1 MDFIV
6 YLFKVNIAIVLFYG
20 IFRLMF
26 QSDTFFRWKRFA
38 LLAIIFISFLYPA
51 INITRQIISNHQLS
65 YVLETVSIPVYSM
78 PEEVITGNTETAI
91 NLFPLILL
99 AIYFVVAAL
108 LLIRVLI
115 QFGTIIYKLRYTA
128 KKVLFG
134 HTVYESPGLK
144 TPYSFFNWI
153 VIDSS
158 GYSEIELKEIL
169 LHEATHVEQ
178 RHSADTLLA
187 ELVCILCW
195 FNPFAWLLRTEI
207 RMNLEFLADRSVLS
221 SGCGAEHY
229 QFHLLRLSYQK
240 TAVKITNNF
249 NVSLLKKRIFMMN
262 KKQTPIRSIWKYALI
277 LPVIALLLF
286 FNSSFQTKAESE
298 NLTNIVLTDNEMN
311 NEPQA
316 PITNQDKRDVY
327 VHVEQIPM
335 FPGGDAALIKWIAD
349 HTVYPKVAQEQGIQ
363 GHVNVRFVV
372 APDGSVEDAV
382 IVKGTDPSLDK
393 EALRVVSS
401 LPKFAPGKQ
410 NGKAVY
416 VYYNV
421 PVRFRLESSGNASS
435 NTNIKATT
443 QENLDRLGSD
453 VVIEIDGKIVSQ
465 NEFKKFD
472 NSKIQTLTLE
482 KKGADNRIII
492 TTKK

>member
-1 MDFIV
+1 
-6 YLFKVNIAIVLFYG
+6 
-20 IFRLMF
+20 
-26 QSDTFFRWKRFA
+26 
-38 LLAIIFISFLYPA
+38 
-51 INITRQIISNHQLS
+51 
-65 YVLETVSIPVYSM
+65 
-78 PEEVITGNTETAI
+78 
-91 NLFPLILL
+91 
-99 AIYFVVAAL
+99 
-108 LLIRVLI
+108 
-115 QFGTIIYKLRYTA
+115 
-128 KKVLFG
+128 
-134 HTVYESPGLK
+134 
-144 TPYSFFNWI
+144 
-153 VIDSS
+153 
-158 GYSEIELKEIL
+158 
-169 LHEATHVEQ
+169 
-178 RHSADTLLA
+178 
-187 ELVCILCW
+187 
-195 FNPFAWLLRTEI
+195 
-207 RMNLEFLADRSVLS
+207 
-221 SGCGAEHY
+221 
-229 QFHLLRLSYQK
+229 
-240 TAVKITNNF
+240 
-249 NVSLLKKRIFMMN
+249 MN